1 MIEKVTVAVDGE
13 AASDAAVAWL
23 IDRAKHV
30 DLSVELTA
38 VIALNVELPQGRD
51 AGSRTPY
58 EHALG
63 IARAEITS
71 AHPQLHVMTNL
82 RHGIVHDE
90 IVAAS
95 RRSDLLVIG
104 SNRPSA
110 LAGMINGTL
119 PLRVAGWAGCTT
131 IVVPAGWTASTG
143 RVVVGWTDDG
153 TSDRALQF
161 AAREA
166 VRRQTGLTIVHA
178 WSAPPSG
185 SMVPSTPA
193 SIVQEI
199 VTTNRELVADAAQ
212 RISREFPELEVS
224 HSLHSGSASV
234 AIIRAAAGASLVVIG
249 SRGRGAIASL
259 ILGSV
264 SHDVLMN
271 MPTVVAVIPRE
282 ESPHGI
288 H

>member
-1 MIEKVTVAVDGE
+1 MTEKLTVAVDGE
-13 AASDAAVAWL
+13 PASDAAVAWV
-23 IDRAKHV
+23 IDRATHV
-30 DLSVELTA
+30 DLSLEITA
-38 VIALNVELPQGRD
+38 VIALNVELPQG
-51 AGSRTPY
+51 AVSRTPY
-58 EHALG
+58 EHAVAQ
-63 IARAEITS
+63 ARASVILV
-71 AHPQLHVMTNL
+71 HPDLPLVTNL

-131 IVVPAGWTASTG
+131 IVVPAGWRASTG
-143 RVVVGWTDDG
+143 RIVAGWTDDE
-153 TSDRALQF
+153 TSDRALDF

-166 VRRQTGLTIVHA
+166 VRRKVGLTIVHA

-185 SMVPSTPA
+185 SLVPSTPP
-193 SIVQEI
+193 SIVQDLATAHRGLLAEA
-199 VTTNRELVADAAQ
+199 VD
-212 RISREFPELEVS
+212 RITREFPELQVS
-224 HSLHSGSASV
+224 HSLSSGSASA

-249 SRGRGAIASL
+249 SRGRGVIASL

-264 SHDVLMN
+264 SHDVLMT

-282 ESPHGI
+282 DHHHEPH
-288 H
+288 